1 MGLVITIVNSTV
13 SVLIFAVFIYVILGY
28 FLAPTHPLR
37 RILGQVIEP
46 MLQPIR
52 KIIPSLGGFDLSPL
66 ILLILLQVL
75 GAIVVRILR
84 SFS

>member
-1 MGLVITIVNSTV
+1 MDLVITIVNSTV

-37 RILGQVIEP
+37 RFLGQVIEP
-46 MLQPIR
+46 MLKPIR